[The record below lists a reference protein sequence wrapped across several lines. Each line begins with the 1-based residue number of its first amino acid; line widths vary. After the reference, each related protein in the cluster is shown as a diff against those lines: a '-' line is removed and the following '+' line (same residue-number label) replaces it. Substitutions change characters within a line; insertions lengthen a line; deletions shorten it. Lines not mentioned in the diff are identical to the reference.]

1 MHDRASVKGGGGQT
15 GIGSVCVPVPV
26 CAVMCA
32 CEFSHRT
39 RFVMRVMGG

>member
-26 CAVMCA
+26 C
-32 CEFSHRT
+32 EFSHRT